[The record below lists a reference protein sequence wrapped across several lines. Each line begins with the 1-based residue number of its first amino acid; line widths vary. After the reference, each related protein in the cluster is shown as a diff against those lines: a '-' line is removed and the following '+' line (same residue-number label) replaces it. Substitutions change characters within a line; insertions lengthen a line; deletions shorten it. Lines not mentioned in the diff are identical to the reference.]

1 MTIGKNCNLTKH
13 PLGDNLNINN
23 YELPIC
29 LLAITSASSTHA
41 GRQSLVDVPLG
52 TRKLGLAPLATV

>member
-13 PLGDNLNINN
+13 PLGDNFKYQHLRIV
-23 YELPIC
+23 